1 VARLAALTGRPAEV
15 RHADPRPG
23 DVPHS
28 QADISLARTTL
39 GYEPAVE
46 FSTGLAKTVEDWKD
60 GRMEGWKDGGWED
73 CRLTQLY
80 ELYKPGPV
88 R

>member
-1 VARLAALTGRPAEV
+1 
-15 RHADPRPG
+15 
-23 DVPHS
+23 
-28 QADISLARTTL
+28 L